1 MVIIKVLTL
10 AAIGAMIGWITNIIA
25 IKLIFRPLKPV
36 TIPIINVKI
45 QGLIPKRRQ
54 EMAKSIGQVVEDEL
68 VSINEIIDRVVEQ
81 ENLSNIIF
89 IIKRKINGVID
100 EKLPSIIPSTFKNM
114 IFNYVNEMVDSEG
127 ERILKDLI
135 EKMVHKATNEV
146 KLSEMI
152 EEKINS
158 FELEKIESIIISI
171 AKRELKHIEILGGI
185 LGFLIGII
193 QGILIILF

>member
-1 MVIIKVLTL
+1 MVIIKMLTL
-10 AAIGAMIGWITNIIA
+10 AVIGAMIGWITNIIA

-36 TIPIINVKI
+36 IIPIINVKI

-54 EMAKSIGQVVEDEL
+54 EIAKSIGQVVEDEL
-68 VSINEIIDRVVEQ
+68 VSINEIIDKVIEK

-89 IIKRKINGVID
+89 IIKRKINEVID
-100 EKLPSIIPSTFKNM
+100 EKLPSIIPSAFKNM
-114 IFNYVNEMVDSEG
+114 IFGYVNEMVDSEG

-146 KLSEMI
+146 RLSEMV

-193 QGILIILF
+193 QGVLVILF

>member
-1 MVIIKVLTL
+1 MIIIQVLIL
-10 AAIGAMIGWITNIIA
+10 AVIGAMIGWITNIIA
-25 IKLIFRPLKPV
+25 IKLIFRPLKPI

-54 EMAKSIGQVVEDEL
+54 EMAKSIGQVVEEEL
-68 VSINEIIDRVVEQ
+68 VSVNEIIDKVIEQ
-81 ENLSNIIF
+81 ENLSNIMF
-89 IIKRKINGVID
+89 IIKRKINGIID

-146 KLSEMI
+146 RLSEMI

-193 QGILIILF
+193 QGMLIILF

>member
-1 MVIIKVLTL
+1 MIIVQVLIL
-10 AAIGAMIGWITNIIA
+10 AVIGAMIGWITNIIA
-25 IKLIFRPLKPV
+25 IKLIFRPLKPI
-36 TIPIINVKI
+36 TIPVINVKI

-54 EMAKSIGQVVEDEL
+54 EMAKSIGQVVEEEL
-68 VSINEIIDRVVEQ
+68 VSVNEIIDKVIEQ
-81 ENLSNIIF
+81 ENLSNIMF
-89 IIKRKINGVID
+89 IIKRKINGIID

-146 KLSEMI
+146 RLSEMI

-193 QGILIILF
+193 QGMLIILF

>member
-1 MVIIKVLTL
+1 MIIIKILTL
-10 AAIGAMIGWITNIIA
+10 AVIGAMIGWITNIIA

-36 TIPIINVKI
+36 IIPIINVKI

-54 EMAKSIGQVVEDEL
+54 EIAKSIGQVVEDEL
-68 VSINEIIDRVVEQ
+68 VSINEIIDKVIEQ

-89 IIKRKINGVID
+89 IIKRKINEVID

-114 IFNYVNEMVDSEG
+114 IFSYVNEMVDSEG

-171 AKRELKHIEILGGI
+171 AKRELKHIEILGGV

-193 QGILIILF
+193 QGVLVIIF

>member
-1 MVIIKVLTL
+1 MVIIKILTL
-10 AAIGAMIGWITNIIA
+10 AVIGAMIGWITNIIA
-25 IKLIFRPLKPV
+25 IKLIFRPLNPV

-45 QGLIPKRRQ
+45 QGLIPKRKQ

-68 VSINEIIDRVVEQ
+68 VSINEIIDKVIEQ

-89 IIKRKINGVID
+89 IIKRKINEVID
-100 EKLPSIIPSTFKNM
+100 EKLPSIIPSAFKNM
-114 IFNYVNEMVDSEG
+114 IFGYVNEMVDSEG

-193 QGILIILF
+193 QGVLVILF